1 MMEFL
6 LARGAQLEL
15 VVRGD
20 ENPLIKACESGQ
32 LASGRWLV
40 QRGADVNARVLVN
53 ETYRGAFIEWRTP
66 LVMARRNGHADIVA
80 FLISA
85 GARE

>member
-1 MMEFL
+1 M
-6 LARGAQLEL
+6 
-15 VVRGD
+15 
-20 ENPLIKACESGQ
+20 
-32 LASGRWLV
+32 